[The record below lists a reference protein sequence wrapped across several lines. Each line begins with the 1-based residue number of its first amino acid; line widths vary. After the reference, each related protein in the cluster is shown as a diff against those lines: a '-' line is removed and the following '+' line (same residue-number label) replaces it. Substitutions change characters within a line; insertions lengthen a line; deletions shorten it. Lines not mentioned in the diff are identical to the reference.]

1 MLTCTA
7 PSVVR
12 GKCCMVTVNLLY
24 ERRDNISFF
33 FVRYNKQNMTKVLF
47 IFLDGIGLGPDNP
60 ETNPLARVEMP
71 FLQSLLDGRKLIA
84 STAPFESERISL
96 LALDARLGVD
106 GLPQSATGQAVLMTG
121 INIPAELGYHSGPKP
136 NPQVASYL
144 KNGNTLFSWLRAK
157 DKKAALLNAYPPRYF
172 SGIESGKRLYSS
184 IPLAVTSAG
193 YSLFTQEDFFAGQA
207 LSADFTGH
215 GWRSMLEIAEA
226 PTTSAQEAGEKLAG
240 LAQAYDF
247 SMFEYWASDYT
258 GHKQNMQWAIE
269 QMEVFDGV
277 LEGLVN
283 AWDIDEDLILVTS
296 DHGNMEDLST
306 RRHTDAKVPGLIIGK
321 KHKTFADGLRDL
333 TGIAPK
339 IRQHILG

>member
-1 MLTCTA
+1 
-7 PSVVR
+7 
-12 GKCCMVTVNLLY
+12 
-24 ERRDNISFF
+24 
-33 FVRYNKQNMTKVLF
+33 MTKVLF
-47 IFLDGIGLGPDNP
+47 IFLDGIGLGSDNP

-71 FLQSLLDGRKLIA
+71 YLQSLLGGQKLLA
-84 STAPFESERISL
+84 STAPFESELVSL
-96 LALDARLGVD
+96 LALDAGLGVD

-121 INIPAELGYHSGPKP
+121 INIPAELGYHYGPKP

-157 DKKAALLNAYPPRYF
+157 GKKAALLNAYPPRYF

-184 IPLAVTSAG
+184 IPLAVTNAG
-193 YSLFTQEDFFAGQA
+193 YSLFTQEDFFEGKA

-226 PTTSAQEAGEKLAG
+226 PLRSAQESGAKLAE
-240 LAQAYDF
+240 LARAYDF
-247 SMFEYWASDYT
+247 SMFEYWASDYA
-258 GHKQNMQWAIE
+258 GHKQNMEWAIQ

-283 AWDIDEDLILVTS
+283 AWDLDEDLILVTS

-306 RRHTDAKVPGLIIGK
+306 RRHTHAKVPGLVIGA
-321 KHKTFADGLRDL
+321 KHKTFAEGLRDL
-333 TGIAPK
+333 TGIAPR
-339 IRQHILG
+339 IRQHVLG